1 MRNTNFIKYF
11 QIIFI
16 YIIQSLYCHY
26 IILFNNKMPKRIK
39 IKENLLK
46 IKKISWYDKNSI
58 KIINNHIKTSTP
70 IIVKNIPKKYFEKLE
85 NKNEEKMKNENKNIC
100 NINNK
105 ILPRNIGEIENVI
118 KYLLNKK
125 IFYIAKLTGNYSST
139 YAHLDFIPSYT
150 LYYLKNGKKKII
162 LIPMEYSDEHLTK
175 GNDSLYDIDSLK
187 NKNWHLKY
195 KSYYNFYLFKDD
207 VLFFNNTSF
216 LHKFVN
222 MKYSTAFLIRMS
234 NEYTLPIVLKNQ
246 IWNWNW
252 AKYSQKLI
260 FENIMRNT
268 ENMNN
273 NI

>member
-1 MRNTNFIKYF
+1 
-11 QIIFI
+11 
-16 YIIQSLYCHY
+16 
-26 IILFNNKMPKRIK
+26 MPKRIK

-150 LYYLKNGKKKII
+150 LYYLKNGKKK
-162 LIPMEYSDEHLTK
+162 
-175 GNDSLYDIDSLK
+175 
-187 NKNWHLKY
+187 
-195 KSYYNFYLFKDD
+195 
-207 VLFFNNTSF
+207 
-216 LHKFVN
+216 
-222 MKYSTAFLIRMS
+222 
-234 NEYTLPIVLKNQ
+234 
-246 IWNWNW
+246 
-252 AKYSQKLI
+252 
-260 FENIMRNT
+260 
-268 ENMNN
+268 
-273 NI
+273 

>member
-1 MRNTNFIKYF
+1 MHPPLFTYLRDIEQTARNHKVPHQTQSIIK
-11 QIIFI
+11 
-16 YIIQSLYCHY
+16 
-26 IILFNNKMPKRIK
+26 
-39 IKENLLK
+39 NLGNLK

-125 IFYIAKLTGNYSST
+125 ILYIAKLTGNYSST

-150 LYYLKNGKKKII
+150 FYYLKNGKKKII

-175 GNDSLYDIDSLK
+175 GNDGLYDINSLK
-187 NKNWHLKY
+187 NKNWYLKY
-195 KSYYNFYLFKDD
+195 KSYYNSMNKQEQL
-207 VLFFNNTSF
+207 
-216 LHKFVN
+216 
-222 MKYSTAFLIRMS
+222 
-234 NEYTLPIVLKNQ
+234 
-246 IWNWNW
+246 
-252 AKYSQKLI
+252 
-260 FENIMRNT
+260 NITHIYIYIYNKK
-268 ENMNN
+268 
-273 NI
+273 